1 MLSSDGS
8 VPNVDSAALGWDLSR
23 TDFDRGGSRADRAI
37 VRGLAD
43 TGLFVDLISV
53 ESASN

>member
-1 MLSSDGS
+1 M
-8 VPNVDSAALGWDLSR
+8 PNVDSAALGWDLSR